1 MSVDSSGQTPA
12 TTGTPSTAAASGPTL
27 PAQPR
32 PEPSAVS
39 SVGPPSPARSPVA
52 AASPL
57 WDAQARRQLR
67 SLQLRAFALTWL
79 SYASYYF
86 ARKNLAVSKTQLQD
100 NLGFSTTA
108 LGTIDTVYLVA
119 YAIGQFGNGVL
130 GDRIGPRRLITLGML
145 ASAGAA
151 LCFGLSA
158 SFWPMFIAWAVNGLV
173 QASGWPGNVKAM
185 QPFFGPDLRGKV
197 MGLWTT
203 NYQAGGLLATVLA
216 TWLLSRYGWRLAFI
230 GPALW
235 VALVAV
241 LIFFALVQT
250 PAERGLPS
258 PNPDRPAGANA
269 VAAPTSTE
277 PSMATL
283 LRNPVL
289 LMLGS
294 SYFCLK
300 LIRYSLL
307 NWLPFYLQRQLHYSV
322 SRAGYLSLP
331 FELGGIPGSIA
342 IGWISDRYFRKR
354 RLTLAAP
361 ALVGLGGALLAYQAL
376 GGLGAGWNIALL
388 LAVGF
393 LLFGPD
399 SLLSG
404 TMAQEIGG
412 ERATARVAGIINGMG
427 SVGGAVSPML
437 VAWGSQRFG
446 WPLLFHGMVGIA
458 IAAGLLLYLAQLLLL
473 RQARA
478 R

>member
-1 MSVDSSGQTPA
+1 MSVETPGQAPAANRPPAAAAPPAAAPPPVLTVAAGRVAAVGGSALEPGRSGQTP
-12 TTGTPSTAAASGPTL
+12 
-27 PAQPR
+27 
-32 PEPSAVS
+32 
-39 SVGPPSPARSPVA
+39 
-52 AASPL
+52 
-57 WDAQARRQLR
+57 DAGQRLR
-67 SLQLRAFALTWL
+67 ALQLRAFVLTWV

-86 ARKNLAVSKTQLQD
+86 ARKNLAVSKTRLQD
-100 NLGFSTTA
+100 SLGLSTTA
-108 LGTIDTVYLVA
+108 LGSIDTVYLLA
-119 YAIGQFGNGVL
+119 YAIGQFANGAL
-130 GDRIGPRRLITLGML
+130 GDRIGPRRLIAMGML
-145 ASAGAA
+145 ASAGMA
-151 LCFGLSA
+151 LCFGLSF
-158 SFWPMFIAWAVNGLV
+158 SFWPMFLAWGINGLF

-185 QPFFGPDLRGKV
+185 QPYFGPDQRGRV

-216 TWLLSRYGWRLAFI
+216 TWLLSHYGWRMAFI

-235 VALVAV
+235 VAIVGIV
-241 LIFFALVQT
+241 IFFALVQS
-250 PAERGLPS
+250 PSERGLPS
-258 PNPDRPAGANA
+258 PNPDLPTGSADQPAQR
-269 VAAPTSTE
+269 APAPKMLE
-277 PSMATL
+277 L

-307 NWLPFYLQRQLHYSV
+307 NWLPFYLERQLHYSTA
-322 SRAGYLSLP
+322 SAGYMSLP
-331 FELGGIPGSIA
+331 FEMGGIPGSIA

-361 ALVGLGGALLAYQAL
+361 TLVVLGVALLAYQEL
-376 GGLGAGWNIALL
+376 GGLGKIWNIALL
-388 LAVGF
+388 AAVGF

-427 SVGGAVSPML
+427 SVGAMISPML
-437 VAWGSQRFG
+437 VAWGSHKLG
-446 WPLLFHGMVGIA
+446 WPMLFHSMVGVA
-458 IAAGLLLYLAQLLLL
+458 VAAGLLLYGAQVLLL
-473 RQARA
+473 RQART